1 MLPQTKQSGSISPK
15 ERLRPFHKSE
25 PDCHHD
31 SLKIKL
37 NEMYEHFFLYGSKAT
52 EKKLFDKLKLSRD
65 TKISPFL
72 LTEKAYLKNIQSYHL
87 SGPCQTFYNECHPNP
102 LPIARRSNGDCQSGS
117 SPGFSSS
124 LLCAFPGSLPVTY
137 YADSLAV
144 TVAGP
149 RRHLPASLLS
159 LSTPDSIHI
168 QLENFTK

>member
-52 EKKLFDKLKLSRD
+52 EKKLFDKLKLSPD

-102 LPIARRSNGDCQSGS
+102 LPIARRSNGDRYIGS
-117 SPGFSSS
+117 SPGSESS
-124 LLCAFPGSLPVTY
+124 LLQTFPRLSPQWHLME
-137 YADSLAV
+137 LLLI

-149 RRHLPASLLS
+149 RWHYTKLPY
-159 LSTPDSIHI
+159 
-168 QLENFTK
+168 